1 MWGVTAKH
9 SRLKQSVSKTPHNC
23 CYTVSNNFSECF
35 FWATRRW
42 LLRLDF
48 PNRVVGRMLCAI
60 TLRGRKHSRCWFF
73 HFGLHI
79 LPRYAKQFKCSVG
92 TWCPG
97 ETNGDELPRNCSKPV
112 QNFRGLRKLF
122 RILDCKNLAHTPS
135 VPLRYSSVWVD
146 SGQKDV
152 GHGSTFSLKS
162 LTAND
167 EGRGR
172 KTHRGKN
179 IAHIEYWWRQVTHSQ
194 VEKSCCAM
202 FTVSHCS
209 PPSAT
214 TSVSKMLWPLWAQ
227 QATQLVRSL
236 IRLARCHFGLLWAIG
251 TIEKVLAKP
260 SLNEK
265 PRSLDHLQLL
275 VESLPLSHLAIC
287 TGNDIICNV

>member
-60 TLRGRKHSRCWFF
+60 TLRGRKHSRRWFF

-79 LPRYAKQFKCSVG
+79 LARYAKQFKCSVG
-92 TWCPG
+92 TWCPS

-122 RILDCKNLAHTPS
+122 RILYCKNLAHTPS

-152 GHGSTFSLKS
+152 GHGSTFSRKS

-172 KTHRGKN
+172 KMHRGKK

-209 PPSAT
+209 PPGPPLRFPRCSGRCGL
-214 TSVSKMLWPLWAQ
+214 SRRLSLWDP
-227 QATQLVRSL
+227 
-236 IRLARCHFGLLWAIG
+236 
-251 TIEKVLAKP
+251 
-260 SLNEK
+260 
-265 PRSLDHLQLL
+265 
-275 VESLPLSHLAIC
+275 
-287 TGNDIICNV
+287 